1 MHIEKR
7 DVWKSLRAMLQ
18 TMRRR
23 LPVDLA
29 VHFGAR
35 IADAGAWPLL
45 RRLRIVASADQNVAR
60 RFFRGD
66 AVTNHCRPRHRSS
79 RNCAERCGSS
89 REPHWRR
96 QNAEVMDAFP
106 RDMEALLPA
115 LASAA

>member
-1 MHIEKR
+1 MHIKKR

-18 TMRRR
+18 TMRGR
-23 LPVDLA
+23 LPVDL
-29 VHFGAR
+29 
-35 IADAGAWPLL
+35 
-45 RRLRIVASADQNVAR
+45 
-60 RFFRGD
+60 
-66 AVTNHCRPRHRSS
+66 HRSS